1 MNVGLA
7 MLAYIF
13 WHVPLPRISPS
24 DYEAALLGFQR
35 DLATMPPQGLASCAT
50 YQISGVPWLD
60 GGSGYEDWYFID
72 SSAALDALNE
82 AAVAPLRR
90 GVHAA
95 IASKMDFGHGGLYR
109 HVFGEEQP
117 LGGRVVWLR
126 RPRGIDYEPVLRGI
140 ADGSSGFLSCWRR
153 QMVLGPADEF
163 AVIGTSSLVF
173 AIPQGWRGRTV
184 ERRMLAPSPIA

>member
-1 MNVGLA
+1 

-13 WHVPLPRISPS
+13 WHVPLPGISPS

-35 DLATMPPQGLASCAT
+35 DLAKAPPSGFGSCT
-50 YQISGVPWLD
+50 TSQIFEVPWLN
-60 GGSGYEDWYFID
+60 GRSGYEDWYFVD

-90 GVHAA
+90 DVHAA

-109 HVFGEEQP
+109 HVFGEGQP
-117 LGGRVVWLR
+117 LGGRAVWLT

-163 AVIGTSSLVF
+163 AVIGTSSLTF
-173 AIPQGWRGRTV
+173 AIPQGWRGRSV
-184 ERRMLAPSPIA
+184 ERRMLAPPPVA